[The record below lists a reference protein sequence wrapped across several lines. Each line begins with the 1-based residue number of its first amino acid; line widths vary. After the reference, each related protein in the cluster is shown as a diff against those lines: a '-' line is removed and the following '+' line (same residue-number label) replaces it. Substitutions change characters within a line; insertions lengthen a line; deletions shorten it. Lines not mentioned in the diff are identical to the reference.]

1 MLLDYFGIK
10 ILIVNI
16 FKFVKEVRTELAKVT
31 WPTRAETIRLTLIV
45 LGISAAVGIYLGG
58 LDLLFTQMLKL
69 LIS

>member
-1 MLLDYFGIK
+1 MLLDYFGTK